1 MRVLVAG
8 SSGLIGTAVCAR
20 LVAAGHDVVRVSRR
34 RPDRAGMG
42 ETVVI
47 DMANALAPEDW
58 THALQGVDAVVNCA
72 GVLQDSP
79 REHTTKVHTTAAAAL
94 FRACEQAGVRRV
106 VHFSAIGV
114 DREQPSA
121 FSASKLA
128 GDEALMT
135 FGLDWIILRPS
146 VVLGRP
152 VFGASALFRGLAALP
167 LLPCMPDTGRLQVVQ
182 LDDVVETVIFFLR
195 PDNPS
200 KVALELAGPDAF
212 TMEEV
217 VAHYRNWLG
226 WRPARAFVLPRWTA
240 RLLYR
245 LGDAASLLGWRPPL
259 RTNAALEIGRGATG
273 DPAPWTAVTGIEPKG
288 LAAAL
293 ATNPS
298 TVQDRW
304 FAGLYFIKPAI
315 FTVLPFFWIMT
326 GIISLTTGWES
337 GVQLLIVTAVSALA
351 APLVVAG
358 ALADMIVGALIAF
371 RRTARLGLWG
381 AIGICVFYALAGTVL
396 RPDLWN
402 EPLGPLM
409 KILPIFLLH
418 LVALAILEER

>member
-1 MRVLVAG
+1 
-8 SSGLIGTAVCAR
+8 
-20 LVAAGHDVVRVSRR
+20 
-34 RPDRAGMG
+34 
-42 ETVVI
+42 
-47 DMANALAPEDW
+47 
-58 THALQGVDAVVNCA
+58 
-72 GVLQDSP
+72 
-79 REHTTKVHTTAAAAL
+79 
-94 FRACEQAGVRRV
+94 
-106 VHFSAIGV
+106 
-114 DREQPSA
+114 
-121 FSASKLA
+121 
-128 GDEALMT
+128 
-135 FGLDWIILRPS
+135 
-146 VVLGRP
+146 
-152 VFGASALFRGLAALP
+152 
-167 LLPCMPDTGRLQVVQ
+167 
-182 LDDVVETVIFFLR
+182 
-195 PDNPS
+195 
-200 KVALELAGPDAF
+200 
-212 TMEEV
+212 
-217 VAHYRNWLG
+217 
-226 WRPARAFVLPRWTA
+226 
-240 RLLYR
+240 
-245 LGDAASLLGWRPPL
+245 LLGWRPPL